1 VYPFSSHSTIPA
13 KVSVSKLYPELLNE
27 TDNFSDIIKKAES
40 LETKRP
46 RFMGGESDAAE
57 KGTATHLFLQFCD
70 FSKLKPNNTSIKE
83 EIARLVEKKFIP
95 SNITELIRTE
105 EIVKFVSS
113 DFYQSILKSKELF
126 REFRFNVF
134 LPAKD
139 FTDDPTN
146 KETLDKEEIL
156 VQGVIDLCFIDENNR
171 LILCD
176 YKTDRIPHELKNDK
190 TAVSSFFAD
199 RHSEQ
204 LKYYAKA
211 IERIMGKNPDAVLIY
226 SLCFGETFEISL

>member
-1 VYPFSSHSTIPA
+1 
-13 KVSVSKLYPELLNE
+13 
-27 TDNFSDIIKKAES
+27 
-40 LETKRP
+40 
-46 RFMGGESDAAE
+46 MGGESDAAE
-57 KGTATHLFLQFCD
+57 KCTATHLFLQFCD